1 MIRKDGLIL
10 LQCKLYGISLL
21 RLVHASFWKE
31 KGERKHNLSCNL
43 HVLKYW
49 RETRLST
56 QVNLTRKIKLAKYVH
71 SSRLRKFATVFE
83 RRKRSKK

>member
-71 SSRLRKFATVFE
+71 SSSRLRKFATVFE
-83 RRKRSKK
+83 RKRSKK